1 MSHVIA
7 AISTP
12 AGAAGLGVVRLSG
25 DGAVAVAAQLFR
37 PIRPDRGLT
46 ALGGYTAAYG
56 HVYDADG
63 DIDDCVALVFRAP
76 HSYTGE
82 DVVELSCHGGRYI
95 LQRVLRACFAVGARP
110 AAAGEFTRRAFLN
123 GKMDLTSAESV
134 MDLIGA
140 EGQLAARTALAARE
154 GGIYRRLAAVKDS
167 LLAVAAQFAAYIDY
181 PDEDIP
187 DLEPQALGDTI
198 QNGIE
203 TMENLLATYDAGRIL
218 REGIDTAIV
227 GRPNVGKSTL
237 MNLLSGC
244 ERSIVTDVAGTTRDV
259 VEETVRLG
267 DVTLRLADTAGIRD
281 TDDVVE
287 NVGVTRARARMEQ
300 AALVLAV
307 FDGSEALT
315 DEDRALAESL
325 SGRAAIAIINKADK
339 PPMADA
345 AWIAARFSH
354 TVVLSAKEEDGVDAL
369 TAAVAAVTGIAALD
383 AAQPVLSTERQRQCA
398 ADCLACLKEAREALA
413 AGFTPDA
420 VSVSVDGAINALLEL
435 TGERAT
441 EAVVEQVFARF
452 CVGK

>member
-1 MSHVIA
+1 MSYTIA

-25 DGAVAVAAQLFR
+25 DDAIAVAAKLFR
-37 PIRPDRGLT
+37 PADANRPLPS
-46 ALGGYTAAYG
+46 LKGYTAAYG
-56 HVYDADG
+56 HVFDSEG
-63 DIDDCVALVFRAP
+63 DMDDCVALVFRAP

-95 LQRVLRACFAVGARP
+95 LQRVLRACFAAGAKP
-110 AAAGEFTRRAFLN
+110 AEAGAFTRRAFLN
-123 GKMDLTSAESV
+123 GKMDLTGAESV
-134 MDLIGA
+134 MDLIAA
-140 EGQLAARTALAARE
+140 EGNLAARTALAARE
-154 GGIYRRLAAVKDS
+154 GGIFRRLASVRDD
-167 LLAVAAQFAAYIDY
+167 LLAVAAQFSAYIDY

-187 DLEPQALGDTI
+187 DLDTEGWRKTVETAI
-198 QNGIE
+198 R

-237 MNLLSGC
+237 MNLLAGC
-244 ERSIVTDVAGTTRDV
+244 ERSIVTDIAGTTRDV

-267 DVTLRLADTAGIRD
+267 DVTLRLADTAGLRD
-281 TDDVVE
+281 TADVVE
-287 NVGVTRARARMEQ
+287 NVGVSRARARMEQ

-307 FDGSEALT
+307 FDGSEPLQE
-315 DEDRALAESL
+315 EDKVLVETL
-325 SGRAAIAIINKADK
+325 KNRAAIAIINKADK
-339 PPMADA
+339 PLAVDSEWVA
-345 AWIAARFSH
+345 AHFAY
-354 TVVLSAKEEDGVDAL
+354 TVTLSAKEEQGVADL
-369 TAAVAAVTGIAALD
+369 TAAVAAVTGVERLD

-398 ADCLACLKEAREALA
+398 ADCLACLKEAQEALIL
-413 AGFTPDA
+413 GYTPDA

>member
-25 DGAVAVAAQLFR
+25 DDATQIAAKLFR
-37 PIRPDRGLT
+37 PVNATRPLT
-46 ALGGYTAAYG
+46 ALSGYTAAYG
-56 HVYDADG
+56 HVFDAEG

-95 LQRVLRACFAVGARP
+95 LQRVLRACFQAGAKP
-110 AAAGEFTRRAFLN
+110 AAAGEYTRRAFLN
-123 GKMDLTSAESV
+123 GKMDLSAAESV
-134 MDLIGA
+134 MDLIAA
-140 EGQLAARTALAARE
+140 EGKLAAQTALTARE
-154 GGIYRRLAAVKDS
+154 GGIYRRLASVKDD
-167 LLAVAAQFAAYIDY
+167 LLGIAAQFSAYIDY

-187 DLEPQALGDTI
+187 DLDTTQWSETVNTAAETI
-198 QNGIE
+198 QN
-203 TMENLLATYDAGRIL
+203 LLDTYDTGRIL
-218 REGIDTAIV
+218 REGVDTAIV

-244 ERSIVTDVAGTTRDV
+244 ERSIVTDIAGTTRDV

-281 TDDVVE
+281 TADVVE
-287 NVGVTRARARMEQ
+287 NVGVSRARARMEQ

-307 FDGSEALT
+307 FDGSEVLQEEDMALVET
-315 DEDRALAESL
+315 LKN
-325 SGRAAIAIINKADK
+325 RAAIAVINKADK
-339 PPMADA
+339 PLAIDKEWVA
-345 AWIAARFSH
+345 AHFSH
-354 TVVLSAKEEDGVDAL
+354 TVTLSAKEQSGMDAL
-369 TAAVAAVTGIAALD
+369 TAAVAAVTGIEKLD

-398 ADCLACLKEAREALA
+398 ADCLACLREAQTAIAVGL
-413 AGFTPDA
+413 TPDA

>member
-1 MSHVIA
+1 MSYTIA

-25 DGAVAVAAQLFR
+25 DDAIAVAAQLFR
-37 PIRPDRGLT
+37 PIDAARPLSS
-46 ALGGYTAAYG
+46 LKGYTAAYG
-56 HVYDADG
+56 HVFDADG
-63 DIDDCVALVFRAP
+63 DMDDCVALVFRAP

-95 LQRVLRACFAVGARP
+95 LQRVLRACFAAGAKP
-110 AAAGEFTRRAFLN
+110 AAAGEFTRRAFLS
-123 GKMDLTSAESV
+123 GKMDLSAAESV
-134 MDLIGA
+134 MDLIAA
-140 EGQLAARTALAARE
+140 EGKLAAQTALTARE
-154 GGIYRRLAAVKDS
+154 GGIYRRLVSVKED
-167 LLAVAAQFAAYIDY
+167 LLEVAAQFSAYIDY

-187 DLEPQALGDTI
+187 DLEPSALGNVIHTS
-198 QNGIE
+198 IE
-203 TMENLLATYDAGRIL
+203 TVENLLSTYDAGRIL

-244 ERSIVTDVAGTTRDV
+244 ERSIVTDIAGTTRDV

-267 DVTLRLADTAGIRD
+267 DVILRLADTAGLRD
-281 TDDVVE
+281 TADVVE

-307 FDGSEALT
+307 FDGSEPLT
-315 DEDRALAESL
+315 AEDKALAETL
-325 SGRAAIAIINKADK
+325 QGRAAIAVINKADK
-339 PPMADA
+339 PLAMDTDWVSAHFA
-345 AWIAARFSH
+345 H
-354 TVVLSAKEEDGVDAL
+354 TVTLSAKEESGVDAL
-369 TAAVAAVTGIAALD
+369 TAAVAAVTGIERLD

-398 ADCLACLKEAREALA
+398 ADCLACLRQAQEALA
-413 AGFTPDA
+413 VGFTLDA

>member
-25 DGAVAVAAQLFR
+25 DDAVAVAAKLFR
-37 PIRPDRGLT
+37 PIDANRPLT
-46 ALGGYTAAYG
+46 ALKGYTAAYG
-56 HVYDADG
+56 HVFDADG

-82 DVVELSCHGGRYI
+82 EVVELSCHGGRYI
-95 LQRVLRACFAVGARP
+95 LQRVLRACFRAGAKP
-110 AAAGEFTRRAFLN
+110 AQAGEFTRRAFLS
-123 GKMDLTSAESV
+123 GKMDLTGAESV
-134 MDLIGA
+134 MDLIAA
-140 EGQLAARTALAARE
+140 EGKLAAQTALTARE
-154 GGIYRRLAAVKDS
+154 GSIFRCLTSVKES
-167 LLAVAAQFAAYIDY
+167 LLGIAAQFSAYIDY

-187 DLEPQALGDTI
+187 DLDTAAWS
-198 QNGIE
+198 E
-203 TMENLLATYDAGRIL
+203 TVETSIRTVQNLLATYDTGRIL
-218 REGIDTAIV
+218 REGVDTAIV

-244 ERSIVTDVAGTTRDV
+244 ERSIVTDIAGTTRDI

-281 TDDVVE
+281 TADVVE
-287 NVGVTRARARMEQ
+287 NVGVSRARAKMEQ

-307 FDGSEALT
+307 FDGSEPLT
-315 DEDRALAESL
+315 EEDKDLASRL
-325 SGRAAIAIINKADK
+325 NGRAAIAIINKADK
-339 PPMADA
+339 PLAIDRD
-345 AWIAARFSH
+345 WIAAHFAH
-354 TVVLSAKEEDGVDAL
+354 VVTLSAKEQSGVAEL
-369 TAAVAAVTGIAALD
+369 TAAVANLTGIEKLD

-398 ADCLACLKEAREALA
+398 ADCLACLKEAQDAIAL
-413 AGFTPDA
+413 GLTPDA

>member
-37 PIRPDRGLT
+37 PLRPDRGLT

-95 LQRVLRACFAVGARP
+95 LQRVLRACFAVGAKP

-140 EGQLAARTALAARE
+140 EGDLAARTALAARE

-339 PPMADA
+339 PRMADA

-354 TVVLSAKEEDGVDAL
+354 TVVLSAKEEEGVDAL

>member
-25 DGAVAVAAQLFR
+25 DDAVSVAAGLFR
-37 PIRPDRGLT
+37 PINTDRPLT

-56 HVYDADG
+56 HVFDAEG

-82 DVVELSCHGGRYI
+82 EVVELSCHGGRYI
-95 LQRVLRACFAVGARP
+95 LQRVLRACFQAGAKP

-123 GKMDLTSAESV
+123 GKMDLSAAESV
-134 MDLIGA
+134 MDLIAA
-140 EGQLAARTALAARE
+140 EGKLAAQTALTARE
-154 GGIYRRLAAVKDS
+154 GSIFRCLTGVKEDLLGI
-167 LLAVAAQFAAYIDY
+167 AAQFSAYIDY

-187 DLEPQALGDTI
+187 DLDTA
-198 QNGIE
+198 QWRHSVE
-203 TMENLLATYDAGRIL
+203 TAVSTVENLLATYDTGRIL

-244 ERSIVTDVAGTTRDV
+244 ERSIVTDIAGTTRDI

-281 TDDVVE
+281 TADVVE
-287 NVGVTRARARMEQ
+287 NVGVSRARAKMEQ
-300 AALVLAV
+300 AALVLVV
-307 FDGSEALT
+307 FDGSEVLQEEDMALVET
-315 DEDRALAESL
+315 LKN
-325 SGRAAIAIINKADK
+325 RAAIAIINKADK
-339 PPMADA
+339 PLAIDSE
-345 AWIAARFSH
+345 WIAARFPH
-354 TVVLSAKEEDGVDAL
+354 VVTLSAKEQSGVVAL
-369 TAAVAAVTGIAALD
+369 TAAVAAVTGVEKLD

-398 ADCLACLKEAREALA
+398 ADCLACLQEAEDAIAVGL
-413 AGFTPDA
+413 TPDA

>member
-1 MSHVIA
+1 MSHTIA

-25 DGAVAVAAQLFR
+25 DDAIAIAAQVFR
-37 PIRPDRGLT
+37 PANAHRPLT

-56 HVYDADG
+56 HVHDADG
-63 DIDDCVALVFRAP
+63 DMDDCVALVFRAP

-95 LQRVLRACFAVGARP
+95 LQRVLRACFAAGAKP
-110 AAAGEFTRRAFLN
+110 AAAGEYTRRAFLN
-123 GKMDLTSAESV
+123 GKMDLTGAESV
-134 MDLIGA
+134 MDLIAA
-140 EGQLAARTALAARE
+140 EGKLAARTALTARE
-154 GGIYRRLAAVKDS
+154 GGIFRCLTSVKDD
-167 LLAVAAQFAAYIDY
+167 LLGIAAQFTAYIDY

-187 DLEPQALGDTI
+187 DLEPSALGETI
-198 QNGIE
+198 QTSIR
-203 TMENLLATYDAGRIL
+203 TVQNLLSTYDAGRIL

-244 ERSIVTDVAGTTRDV
+244 ERSIVTDIAGTTRDI

-267 DVTLRLADTAGIRD
+267 DVTLRLADTAGLRD
-281 TDDVVE
+281 TADTVE
-287 NVGVTRARARMEQ
+287 SVGVSRAKARMEL

-307 FDGSEALT
+307 FDGSEP
-315 DEDRALAESL
+315 LAEEDKRLASQL
-325 SGRAAIAIINKADK
+325 KNRAAVAIINKADK
-339 PPMADA
+339 PLAIDTD
-345 AWIAARFSH
+345 WIATQFPH
-354 TVVLSAKEEDGVDAL
+354 VVTLSAKEEQGVEAL
-369 TAAVAAVTGIAALD
+369 TAAVAVVTGIERLD

-398 ADCLACLKEAREALA
+398 ADCLACLREAEEALA
-413 AGFTPDA
+413 IGLTPDA
-420 VSVSVDGAINALLEL
+420 VSVSIDGAINALLEL

>member
-25 DGAVAVAAQLFR
+25 DDAVAVAHRLFR
-37 PIRPDRGLT
+37 PADTARPLT
-46 ALGGYTAAYG
+46 ALKGYTAAYG
-56 HVYDADG
+56 HVYDAEG

-95 LQRVLRACFAVGARP
+95 LQRVLRACFAAGAKP
-110 AAAGEFTRRAFLN
+110 AQAGEFTRRAFLN
-123 GKMDLTSAESV
+123 GKMDLTGAESV

-154 GGIYRRLAAVKDS
+154 GGIFRCLQGVKDS
-167 LLAVAAQFAAYIDY
+167 LLGVAAQFSAYIDY

-187 DLEPQALGDTI
+187 DLEPAVLGATI
-198 QNGIE
+198 RNA
-203 TMENLLATYDAGRIL
+203 TATVDKLLSTYDAGRIL

-237 MNLLSGC
+237 MNLLAGC
-244 ERSIVTDVAGTTRDV
+244 ERSIVTDIAGTTRDV

-281 TDDVVE
+281 TADLVE
-287 NVGVTRARARMEQ
+287 SVGVTRARARMEQ

-315 DEDRALAESL
+315 EEDRALADRL
-325 SGRAAIAIINKADK
+325 AGRPAIAIINKADK
-339 PPMADA
+339 PLIIDREWVTTHFA
-345 AWIAARFSH
+345 H
-354 TVVLSAKEEDGVDAL
+354 TVTLSAKAEEGVDAL
-369 TAAVAAVTGIAALD
+369 TAAVSTVTGVERLD
-383 AAQPVLSTERQRQCA
+383 AAEPVLSTERQRQCA
-398 ADCLACLKEAREALA
+398 ADCLACLQEAENALV

-420 VSVSVDGAINALLEL
+420 VSVSIDGAINALLEL

>member
-25 DGAVAVAAQLFR
+25 DGAIAVAAALFR
-37 PIRPDRGLT
+37 SADATRPLT
-46 ALGGYTAAYG
+46 ALKGYTAAYG
-56 HVYDADG
+56 HVFDADG

-95 LQRVLRACFAVGARP
+95 LQRVLRACFAAGAKP
-110 AAAGEFTRRAFLN
+110 AAAGEFTRRAFLA
-123 GKMDLTSAESV
+123 GKMDLTGAESV
-134 MDLIGA
+134 MDLIAA
-140 EGQLAARTALAARE
+140 EGKLAAQTALTARE
-154 GGIYRRLAAVKDS
+154 GGIFRRLTSVKES
-167 LLAVAAQFAAYIDY
+167 LLGIAAQFAAYIDY

-187 DLEPQALGDTI
+187 DLDTAAWCKTVETA
-198 QNGIE
+198 IE
-203 TMENLLATYDAGRIL
+203 TVQNLLATYDAGRIL
-218 REGIDTAIV
+218 REGVDTAIV

-237 MNLLSGC
+237 MNLLAGC
-244 ERSIVTDVAGTTRDV
+244 ERSIVTDIAGTTRDV

-267 DVTLRLADTAGIRD
+267 DVTLRLADTAGLRD
-281 TDDVVE
+281 TADKVE
-287 NVGVTRARARMEQ
+287 SVGVTRARARMEQ

-307 FDGSEALT
+307 FDGGEPLT
-315 DEDRALAESL
+315 EEDKLLASRL
-325 SGRAAIAIINKADK
+325 KDRAAIAIINKADK
-339 PPMADA
+339 PLAIDTAWVA
-345 AWIAARFSH
+345 AQFTH
-354 TVVLSAKEEDGVDAL
+354 TVTLSAKEEQGVEAL
-369 TAAVAAVTGIAALD
+369 AAAVAAVTGVERLD

-398 ADCLACLKEAREALA
+398 ADCLACLQEAEAALQT
-413 AGFTPDA
+413 GLTPDA

>member
-25 DGAVAVAAQLFR
+25 DDAIAVAAKVFR
-37 PIRPDRGLT
+37 PIDESRPLT
-46 ALGGYTAAYG
+46 ALKGYTAAYG

-63 DIDDCVALVFRAP
+63 DVDDCVALVFRAP

-82 DVVELSCHGGRYI
+82 DVAELSCHGGRYI
-95 LQRVLRACFAVGARP
+95 LQRVLRACFAAGAKP
-110 AAAGEFTRRAFLN
+110 AVAGEFTRRAFLS
-123 GKMDLTSAESV
+123 GKMDLTGAESV
-134 MDLIGA
+134 MDLIAA
-140 EGQLAARTALAARE
+140 EGKLAAQTALTARE
-154 GGIYRRLAAVKDS
+154 GGIFRRLNSVKED
-167 LLAVAAQFAAYIDY
+167 LLGVAAQFAAYIDY

-187 DLEPQALGDTI
+187 DIDTQGWSKAIQSSIRTI
-198 QNGIE
+198 QN
-203 TMENLLATYDAGRIL
+203 LLDTYDTGRIL

-281 TDDVVE
+281 TADIVE
-287 NVGVTRARARMEQ
+287 NVGVARARAKMKQ

-307 FDGSEALT
+307 FDGSEPLT
-315 DEDRALAESL
+315 EVDKALAEQL
-325 SGRAAIAIINKADK
+325 AERAAIAIVNKADK
-339 PPMADA
+339 PLLIDA
-345 AWIAARFSH
+345 NWISAHFTHAV
-354 TVVLSAKEEDGVDAL
+354 TLSAKEEQGVEAL
-369 TAAVAAVTGIAALD
+369 TAAVAAVTGVERLD

-398 ADCLACLKEAREALA
+398 ADCLACLTEAEEALA
-413 AGFTPDA
+413 MGFTPDA
-420 VSVSVDGAINALLEL
+420 VAVSVDGAINAILDL

>member
-1 MSHVIA
+1 MSYTIA

-25 DGAVAVAAQLFR
+25 DDAIAVAAHVFR
-37 PIRPDRGLT
+37 PADPNHPLT
-46 ALGGYTAAYG
+46 ALKGYTAAYG

-95 LQRVLRACFAVGARP
+95 LQRVLRACFAAGAKP
-110 AAAGEFTRRAFLN
+110 AEAGAFTRRAFLN
-123 GKMDLTSAESV
+123 GKMDLTGAESV
-134 MDLIGA
+134 MDLIAA
-140 EGQLAARTALAARE
+140 EGNLAARTALAARE
-154 GGIYRRLAAVKDS
+154 GGIFRRLASVRDS
-167 LLAVAAQFAAYIDY
+167 LLGVAAQFSAYIDY

-187 DLEPQALGDTI
+187 DLDTAAWRDTVETAI
-198 QNGIE
+198 R
-203 TMENLLATYDAGRIL
+203 TMENLLSTYDAGRIL

-237 MNLLSGC
+237 MNLLAGC
-244 ERSIVTDVAGTTRDV
+244 ERSIVTDIAGTTRDV

-267 DVTLRLADTAGIRD
+267 DVTLRLADTAGLRD
-281 TDDVVE
+281 TADAVE
-287 NVGVTRARARMEQ
+287 TVGVSRARARMEQ

-307 FDGSEALT
+307 FDGSEPLEEEDKALVET
-315 DEDRALAESL
+315 LKN
-325 SGRAAIAIINKADK
+325 RAAIAIINKADK
-339 PPMADA
+339 PLVIDGD
-345 AWIAARFSH
+345 WIAAHFAY
-354 TVVLSAKEEDGVDAL
+354 TVTLSAKEEQGVADL
-369 TAAVAAVTGIAALD
+369 TAAVAAVTGVERLD

-398 ADCLACLKEAREALA
+398 ADCLACLKEAQEALTL
-413 AGFTPDA
+413 GYTPDA
-420 VSVSVDGAINALLEL
+420 VAVSVDGAINALLEL

>member
-25 DGAVAVAAQLFR
+25 DDATAVAAKLFR
-37 PIRPDRGLT
+37 PMDQNRPLT
-46 ALGGYTAAYG
+46 ALKGYTAAYG

-95 LQRVLRACFAVGARP
+95 LQRVLRACFAAGAKP
-110 AAAGEFTRRAFLN
+110 AQAGEFTRRAFLS
-123 GKMDLTSAESV
+123 GKMDLTGAESV
-134 MDLIGA
+134 MDLIAA
-140 EGQLAARTALAARE
+140 EGKLAAQTALTARE
-154 GGIYRRLAAVKDS
+154 GGIYRRLNAVKED
-167 LLAVAAQFAAYIDY
+167 LLGVAAQFSAYIDY

-187 DLEPQALGDTI
+187 DLDTA
-198 QNGIE
+198 QWSE
-203 TMENLLATYDAGRIL
+203 TVETAIRTMQNLLDTYDTGRIL

-244 ERSIVTDVAGTTRDV
+244 ERSIVTDIAGTTRDI

-281 TDDVVE
+281 TTDVVE
-287 NVGVTRARARMEQ
+287 NVGVARARAKMEQ

-307 FDGSEALT
+307 FDGSEPLT
-315 DEDRALAESL
+315 EEDKALA
-325 SGRAAIAIINKADK
+325 GRLDGKAAIAIINKADK
-339 PPMADA
+339 PTAIDAD
-345 AWIAARFSH
+345 WIAAHFAH
-354 TVVLSAKEEDGVDAL
+354 VVTLSAKEESGVAAL
-369 TAAVAAVTGIAALD
+369 TAAVAAVTGVERLD
-383 AAQPVLSTERQRQCA
+383 AAQPMLSTERQRQCA
-398 ADCLACLKEAREALA
+398 ADCLTCLQEAEQAIAIGL
-413 AGFTPDA
+413 TPDA